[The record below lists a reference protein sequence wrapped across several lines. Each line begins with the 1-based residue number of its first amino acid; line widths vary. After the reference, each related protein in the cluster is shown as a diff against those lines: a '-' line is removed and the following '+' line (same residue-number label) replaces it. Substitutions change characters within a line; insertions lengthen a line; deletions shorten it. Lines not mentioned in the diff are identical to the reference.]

1 MVPVCL
7 GECSCPG
14 AALTSTDTSRAL
26 QRSVVVRAAEEST
39 GSEEVD
45 KMVKDLQD
53 KVRHAA
59 RCAQ

>member
-1 MVPVCL
+1 MQL
-7 GECSCPG
+7 PG

-59 RCAQ
+59 CCAR